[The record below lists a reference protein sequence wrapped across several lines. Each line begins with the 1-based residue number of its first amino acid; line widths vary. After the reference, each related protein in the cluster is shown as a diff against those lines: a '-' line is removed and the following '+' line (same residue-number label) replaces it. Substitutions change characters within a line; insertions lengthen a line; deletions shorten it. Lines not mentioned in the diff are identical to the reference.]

1 VNFRIGILNAETGK
15 VITERQATEEDA
27 LKVAE
32 RVSKWF
38 DRRDTFFSGKPV
50 WEHWKYFPGLEKFE
64 RLIEGSRW
72 SDVVTETVA
81 VFEGNKGTE
90 YEFYIKRE

>member
-15 VITERQATEEDA
+15 VFVERQATEEDA

-32 RVSKWF
+32 GVSKWF